1 MCAGRPAHARRCTD
15 IVFPTHHPKLLSFA
29 NCLSLVTRRRTV
41 SSPTVATLGGT
52 HRWRDYVALC
62 KPKVVALIVFTA
74 IVGMLLAS
82 PGMVPLDALVLGTL
96 GIGCAAAA
104 GAAINHLAD
113 RRIDAIM
120 ARTSGR
126 PLPSGKV
133 DTASAAV
140 FAAVLCVFSMAV
152 LVWGVNALTAVLT
165 FGSLVGYAVIYSLF
179 LKRATPQN
187 IVIGGAAGAMPPV
200 LGWSAVTGTVDPYAL
215 LLFLIIFAWTPPHFW
230 ALAIHRHREYADADI
245 PMLPVTHG
253 VDFTRLH
260 VLLYTVILFVASLLP
275 FATRMSGVI
284 YLIVAVVLGAGFLGY
299 AFALYRRRDAK
310 LPMRTFGYSIYY
322 LFGIFTGLLVD
333 HYARGWSP

>member
-1 MCAGRPAHARRCTD
+1 M
-15 IVFPTHHPKLLSFA
+15 
-29 NCLSLVTRRRTV
+29 
-41 SSPTVATLGGT
+41 SSPTALTLGVPGT
-52 HRWRDYVALC
+52 WRDYVALC

-74 IVGMLLAS
+74 IVGMLLAT
-82 PGMVPLDALVLGTL
+82 PGMVPLDALILGTL
-96 GIGCAAAA
+96 GIGGAAAA
-104 GAAINHLAD
+104 GAAVNHLAD
-113 RRIDAIM
+113 RRIDALM

-133 DTASAAV
+133 DKGSAAV
-140 FAAVLCVFSMAV
+140 FATVLCTVSMAI
-152 LVWGVNALTAVLT
+152 LVWGVNVLTAGLT
-165 FGSLVGYAVIYSLF
+165 FASLVGYAVIYSFF

-200 LGWSAVTGTVDPYAL
+200 LGWSAVTGEVDPHAL

-260 VLLYTVILFVASLLP
+260 VLLYTVILFVVSLLP

-284 YLIVAVVLGAGFLGY
+284 YLVVATALGAGFLVY
-299 AFALYRRRDAK
+299 AVALYRRRDER

-322 LFGIFTGLLVD
+322 LLGIFAGLLVD
-333 HYARGWSP
+333 HYARVW

>member
-1 MCAGRPAHARRCTD
+1 MRSGAVLPEHHSTLVLWRRCPD
-15 IVFPTHHPKLLSFA
+15 LILRWPIVSISTAL
-29 NCLSLVTRRRTV
+29 
-41 SSPTVATLGGT
+41 TLGVP
-52 HRWRDYVALC
+52 RAWREYVALC

-74 IVGMLLAS
+74 IVGMLLAA

-96 GIGCAAAA
+96 GIGGAAAA
-104 GAAINHLAD
+104 GAAVNHLAD
-113 RRIDAIM
+113 RRIDALM

-133 DTASAAV
+133 DTVSAAI
-140 FAAVLCVFSMAV
+140 FAAVLCTVSMA
-152 LVWGVNALTAVLT
+152 LLIWGVNGLTAVLT

-200 LGWSAVTGTVDPYAL
+200 LGWTAVTGEVHPHAL

-260 VLLYTVILFVASLLP
+260 VLLYTVILFVVSLLP
-275 FATRMSGVI
+275 FATRMSGAI
-284 YLIVAVVLGAGFLGY
+284 YLAVATVLGAAFLGY
-299 AFALYRRRDAK
+299 AVALYRRRDAA

-322 LFGIFTGLLVD
+322 LLGIFAGLLID
-333 HYARGWSP
+333 HYARAW

>member
-1 MCAGRPAHARRCTD
+1 MST
-15 IVFPTHHPKLLSFA
+15 S
-29 NCLSLVTRRRTV
+29 TV
-41 SSPTVATLGGT
+41 LTLGDP
-52 HRWRDYVALC
+52 RIWREYVALC

-82 PGMVPLDALVLGTL
+82 PGMVPFDALVLGTL
-96 GIGCAAAA
+96 GIGGAAAA
-104 GAAINHLAD
+104 GAAVNHLAD
-113 RRIDAIM
+113 RRIDALM
-120 ARTSGR
+120 TRTSDR

-133 DTASAAV
+133 DTVSAAV
-140 FAAVLCVFSMAV
+140 FAAVLCIFSMAL
-152 LVWGVNALTAVLT
+152 LVWGVNGLTAGLT

-200 LGWSAVTGTVDPYAL
+200 LGWSAVTGDVDPHAL

-230 ALAIHRHREYADADI
+230 ALAIHRHREYAGADI

-260 VLLYTVILFVASLLP
+260 VLLYTVILFVVSLLP

-284 YLIVAVVLGAGFLGY
+284 YLIVATVLGAGFLGY
-299 AFALYRRRDAK
+299 AVALYRRRDGK

-322 LFGIFTGLLVD
+322 LFGIFAGLLVD
-333 HYARGWSP
+333 HYARAW

>member
-1 MCAGRPAHARRCTD
+1 MVRRP
-15 IVFPTHHPKLLSFA
+15 
-29 NCLSLVTRRRTV
+29 SLVPRWRTV
-41 SSPTVATLGGT
+41 SSPTALTIGVPRT
-52 HRWRDYVALC
+52 WRDYAALC

-74 IVGMLLAS
+74 IVGMLLAT
-82 PGMVPLDALVLGTL
+82 PGMVPLDALALGTL
-96 GIGCAAAA
+96 GIGGAAAA
-104 GAAINHLAD
+104 GAAVNHLAD
-113 RRIDAIM
+113 RRIDALM

-140 FAAVLCVFSMAV
+140 FAAVLCVASMAL
-152 LVWGVNALTAVLT
+152 LVWGVNVLTAGLT
-165 FGSLVGYAVIYSLF
+165 FASLVGYAVIYSFF

-200 LGWSAVTGTVDPYAL
+200 LGWSAVTGEVDPHAL

-260 VLLYTVILFVASLLP
+260 VLLYTVILFVVSLLP

-284 YLIVAVVLGAGFLGY
+284 YLMVATVLGAGFLGH
-299 AFALYRRRDAK
+299 AVALYRRRDER

-322 LFGIFTGLLVD
+322 LLGIFAGLLVD
-333 HYARGWSP
+333 HYARAW

>member
-1 MCAGRPAHARRCTD
+1 M
-15 IVFPTHHPKLLSFA
+15 PTTRVLL
-29 NCLSLVTRRRTV
+29 VDDTRR
-41 SSPTVATLGGT
+41 
-52 HRWRDYVALC
+52 WREYVALC

-82 PGMVPLDALVLGTL
+82 PAMVPLEILVPGVL
-96 GIGCAAAA
+96 GIGGAAAA
-104 GAAINHLAD
+104 GAAVNHLAD
-113 RRIDAIM
+113 RRIDALM

-133 DTASAAV
+133 DAVSAAT
-140 FAAVLCVFSMAV
+140 FAAVLCVCSMA
-152 LVWGVNALTAVLT
+152 LLAWGVNVLTAALT

-200 LGWSAVTGTVDPYAL
+200 LGWSAVSGDVDPHAL

-230 ALAIHRHREYADADI
+230 ALAIHRHREYANAEV

-260 VLLYTVILFVASLLP
+260 VLLYTVLLLVVSLLP
-275 FATRMSGVI
+275 FATKMSGVI
-284 YLIVAVVLGAGFLGY
+284 YLTVATVLGAGFLGH
-299 AFALYRRRDAK
+299 AVALYRRRDAK

-322 LFGIFTGLLVD
+322 LFGIFAGLLAD
-333 HYARGWSP
+333 HYARGW